1 MARWLLALVIFASFD
16 VWTGTAWAP
25 GIAFAQGASDSDQR
39 AQLHYQAAVSY
50 FEEESF
56 EQALVEFRSAHRLS
70 QRPELL
76 YNIGLTL
83 ERLGRWDEAAEA
95 HQAFLDAV
103 PGHPDA
109 DEARARLER
118 SRSRAEEMSDDEGQ
132 APSELVE
139 DPGPAEAEGSSVVP
153 WVVLGASGAVG
164 VAALAIGLRAHAIHG
179 DLEDDCPAGVCAADR
194 QDDIDRGQAVRLVH
208 RGAEHR
214 LHRAIG
220 IGLAARNRA
229 DIGEVGRGGVHPHEL
244 RRHGAAC
251 DLKDGGWSCHD
262 HSPLSARVIVLIR
275 PFRKESVV

>member
-194 QDDIDRGQAVRLVH
+194 QDDIDRGQALARTSTALTFVAAAGAITGVVLLLVGGGPDEDE
-208 RGAEHR
+208 RVA
-214 LHRAIG
+214 L
-220 IGLAARNRA
+220 
-229 DIGEVGRGGVHPHEL
+229 EVAPTRGGGYVQ
-244 RRHGAAC
+244 G
-251 DLKDGGWSCHD
+251 
-262 HSPLSARVIVLIR
+262 RVT
-275 PFRKESVV
+275 F